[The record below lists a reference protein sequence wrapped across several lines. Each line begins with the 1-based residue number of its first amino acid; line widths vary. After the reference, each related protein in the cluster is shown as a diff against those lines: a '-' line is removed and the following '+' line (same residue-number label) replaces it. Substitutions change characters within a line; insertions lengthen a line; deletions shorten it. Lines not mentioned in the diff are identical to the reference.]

1 MVNLTINLLVYTLC
15 QISLAK
21 CLYQHLINKLVDLNV
36 QHFWVVNPFKFKMI
50 PVRLIYL
57 FYHIPSR
64 CCPPSVYFSHPLP
77 FPTSV
82 RPCNPPLSPD
92 FSSPRQAPLALFC
105 LYTSCTSY
113 TLSLSPPF
121 SPGVTLLWELYLA
134 PAGPNVH
141 RCTPLTLSPDLSLSV
156 CLSVPLTL
164 KDFWKGSSVRVDG
177 PRHLSMF
184 VKRKASAFIRKYIER
199 NQQNS
204 SVRFDQ
210 LTAKTD
216 FNLTERICS

>member
-36 QHFWVVNPFKFKMI
+36 QHFWAVNPFKFKMI

-82 RPCNPPLSPD
+82 STCNPPLSPY
-92 FSSPRQAPLALFC
+92 FSSPLSPSLSSASTPHAPR
-105 LYTSCTSY
+105 

-134 PAGPNVH
+134 PVWPNVH
-141 RCTPLTLSPDLSLSV
+141 HYTLLHTSHSLYLSPSGCISQSLTIS
-156 CLSVPLTL
+156 LL
-164 KDFWKGSSVRVDG
+164 VRPADPQG
-177 PRHLSMF
+177 FL
-184 VKRKASAFIRKYIER
+184 
-199 NQQNS
+199 
-204 SVRFDQ
+204 
-210 LTAKTD
+210 
-216 FNLTERICS
+216 